1 MCIFAGKVYGMKKI
15 EKPPTWKEPNL
26 LNEGLKLFVNNEYKK
41 IIDDIN
47 DKYLYWDKVKYIKTP
62 DNIDPKL
69 LWSAVKFSRTIHA
82 KEIAFEDYAFYYNL
96 TDHIQKELHH
106 FDLNIGGQ
114 LQSKSII
121 PENEKKRYLINSI
134 MEEAIASSQIEGAV
148 TTREKAKDMLRKNK
162 KPKTKSEQMIVNNFI
177 TIKHIAEN
185 KNETLTKETLFEIH
199 KLITHQT
206 LDNLEDE
213 GKYRTHNKI
222 NVVDVV
228 DGEIVHTPPD
238 YKNIE
243 SLMNSLFDF
252 FNGNNNEHFV
262 HPIIKACII
271 HFMVGY
277 IHPFTDGNGRTA
289 RALFYWY
296 LLKNGY
302 WLTEY
307 LSISRLIAKS
317 KTQYALAYLYSE
329 IDENDIT
336 YFINFKIKMMKLAF
350 ESLREYIQRKME
362 EKKQYIHF
370 QKIKG
375 INERQALILK
385 WAYEEPEILLT
396 VKEIENR
403 FRVSNQTARTDL
415 YELKDKGYLDIIDL
429 NKKTKAFCKS
439 DRFEEIIKKELPATA
454 KEI

>member
-1 MCIFAGKVYGMKKI
+1 MKKI
-15 EKPPTWKEPNL
+15 EKTPNWKDDSI
-26 LNEGLKLFVNNEYKK
+26 LNEGLRLFINNDYKE
-41 IIDDIN
+41 IIDKIN

-62 DNIDPKL
+62 ENIDPKL
-69 LWSAVKFSRTIHA
+69 LWSAIKFSRTIHS
-82 KEIAFEDYAFYYNL
+82 KKFTFGDYKFYYNL
-96 TDHIQKELHH
+96 TNHIQKELHN

-114 LQSKSII
+114 LQAKSII
-121 PENEKKRYLINSI
+121 PEDEKKRYLISSI

-162 KPKTKSEQMIVNNFI
+162 KPRTKSEQMILNNFI
-177 TIKHIAEN
+177 TIKHIVEN
-185 KNETLTKETLFEIH
+185 KYKSLTKDTLFEIH

-206 LDNLEDE
+206 LDNQDDE

-238 YKNIE
+238 NKNIE
-243 SLMNSLFDF
+243 NLMNNLFDF
-252 FNGNNNEHFV
+252 FNKNNNEQFI

-277 IHPFTDGNGRTA
+277 IHPFVDGNGRTA

-336 YFINFKIKMMKLAF
+336 YFINYKIKMMKLAF
-350 ESLREYIQRKME
+350 ESLREYIQRKIE

-385 WAYEEPEILLT
+385 WMYEEPDILLT

-403 FRVSNQTARTDL
+403 FSISNQTARTDL
-415 YELKDKGYLDIIDL
+415 YELKDKGYLDLIDL

-439 DRFEEIIKKELPATA
+439 ERFEEIKKKNYLQQRL
-454 KEI
+454 